1 MYLRLTLALLAL
13 LATSAAG
20 LAQQVEPYDVP
31 RTAHGH
37 PDFQGVWATE
47 FLTMLERPPGV
58 DNLVASPEH
67 AQRLA
72 ATIWSQLPDV
82 LDPQVRLDDT
92 RQLAMVQGEY
102 RTSVIVEPEN
112 GHLPF
117 TQTGLN
123 LAAWSLDRDTQL
135 FDRPD
140 QRPLVERCLE
150 SFGYPPM
157 RTIPIFLPRQLFQ
170 TRDHV
175 VIVTEDQVGLRI
187 IRLEGEPPPDR
198 LRSFGGYSTGH
209 WEGDTLVVRTTHLR
223 DEDPAR
229 FVLGRPLLLGRDSTI
244 TERFTRVS
252 ETELF
257 YQFTVEDDELYTEPW
272 KGEFSMVWHDGPMY
286 EYACHEGNYSMPT
299 ILIGGRAEAA
309 RLAETER
316 DRD

>member
-1 MYLRLTLALLAL
+1 MTIMHLRLTFVALAS
-13 LATSAAG
+13 LATSATG
-20 LAQQVEPYDVP
+20 FAQPIEPYAVP

-47 FLTMLERPPGV
+47 FLTTLERPSGV
-58 DNLVASPEH
+58 ESLVANPEQ
-67 AQRLA
+67 AQALA

-82 LDPQVRLDDT
+82 LDPQVHQDDT
-92 RQLAMVQGEY
+92 RQLAMVKGEY

-112 GHLPF
+112 GQLPF
-117 TQTGLN
+117 TQAGLD

-198 LRSFGGYSTGH
+198 LRSFGGHSTGH

-223 DEDPAR
+223 AEDPAR
-229 FVLGRPLLLGRDSTI
+229 FVIGRPLLLGRDSTI
-244 TERFTRVS
+244 TERFGSSGFQVADLDACGGLEWVRVAS
-252 ETELF
+252 P
-257 YQFTVEDDELYTEPW
+257 DA
-272 KGEFSMVWHDGPMY
+272 GP
-286 EYACHEGNYSMPT
+286 C
-299 ILIGGRAEAA
+299 LIRQAP
-309 RLAETER
+309 RT
-316 DRD
+316 